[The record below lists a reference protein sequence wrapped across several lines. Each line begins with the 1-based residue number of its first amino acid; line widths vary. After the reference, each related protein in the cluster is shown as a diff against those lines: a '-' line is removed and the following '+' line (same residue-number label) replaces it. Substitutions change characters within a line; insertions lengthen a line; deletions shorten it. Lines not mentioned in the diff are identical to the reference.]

1 MKGRKKVAVVDIGT
15 NSVRLMVAEATG
27 REIERVLY
35 QDGRITRLGEGIA
48 ATRTIARGA
57 VERTSS
63 VLTEFSERIRSY
75 SPDLVAYVGTSALRQ
90 ASNREEVLERFFHD
104 AGVRVRVIPGE
115 EEAALT
121 YRGALLGL
129 SGVRGPFLVVDIG
142 GGSSELIVGES
153 SQSFWKAFSVEV
165 GVVTLTEGWFRND
178 PPLEGEFSQV
188 RRYLEERFRD
198 SVGVIAPYLAS
209 GARLVGTA
217 GSVTTILA
225 LIREMVLYDPAKVHG
240 QRLTQREIDDLFK
253 RLRAVPSRERLS
265 FPGLERGREDIIL
278 SGTFILLCL
287 LDFLRQSELT
297 VSSYGLREGV
307 VLDLAGGAEGLEAA
321 R

>member
-1 MKGRKKVAVVDIGT
+1 MKGFKKVAVVDIGT

-27 REIERVLY
+27 REIGTVLY

-48 ATRTIARGA
+48 ATRTIARAAIDRTAA
-57 VERTSS
+57 VLS
-63 VLTEFSERIRSY
+63 EFSERIRSY
-75 SPDLVAYVGTSALRQ
+75 SPDLVAFVGTSALRQ
-90 ASNREEVLERFFHD
+90 ASNREEALDRFFRD
-104 AGVRVRVIPGE
+104 AGVRVRVISGE

-142 GGSSELIVGES
+142 GGSSELIVGETA
-153 SQSFWKAFSVEV
+153 QDFWKAFSVEV

-178 PPLEGEFSQV
+178 PPSEGEFSQV

-198 SVGVIAPYLAS
+198 VVGVIAPYLAS

-225 LIREMVLYDPAKVHG
+225 LIREMAVYDPAKVHG
-240 QRLTQREIDDLFK
+240 QKLTLGEIDRLFK
-253 RLRAVPSRERLS
+253 RLRAVSSRERLS
-265 FPGLERGREDIIL
+265 FPGLERGREDVIL
-278 SGTFILLCL
+278 SGTFILLAL
-287 LDFLRQSELT
+287 LDFLRQSELL
-297 VSSYGLREGV
+297 VSSHGLREGV
-307 VLDLAGGAEGLEAA
+307 VLDLAGGSESFEAA